1 MRIPTPFASRRT
13 APVTTPRPVA
23 FALAVAACLGA
34 PGALAQDEP
43 SWRANYGVSLIG
55 LPIGT
60 ASVTAAIDRAR
71 YRIEVQA
78 RLTGLAGMVTG
89 GKGAGSASGSF
100 AQGRPLSAGY
110 AASGSNGRESRT
122 VQMAMAN
129 QAATAVEINPPI
141 IKKPDAV
148 PVLDSHRRGV
158 TDPVSAL
165 FMPVP
170 AGQGVTSPSACNRVI
185 PVFDGNARYDIALS
199 FAGTREVEGKGYS
212 GPVAVCNAR
221 YVPISGHRNGRATRF
236 MAENRDIQTWLA
248 PIPGTQL
255 VAPYR
260 ISVRSEIGMVVIE
273 ATRFDSAAD
282 QTASTAPAASPPAAQ
297 RKPARP

>member
-1 MRIPTPFASRRT
+1 MLKSRPFA
-13 APVTTPRPVA
+13 AA
-23 FALAVAACLGA
+23 FPLAALLLALPAHAQVVE
-34 PGALAQDEP
+34 PGD
-43 SWRANYGVSLIG
+43 WRAVYGVTLLG

-60 ASVTAAIDRAR
+60 ANLTAALDRAR
-71 YRIEVQA
+71 YKIEVQA

-89 GKGAGSASGSF
+89 GKGAGQASGSF

-110 AASGSNGRESRT
+110 SAAGSNGRESRT

-129 QAATAVEINPPI
+129 SAATAIEITPPI
-141 IKKPDAV
+141 IKKPDAI
-148 PVLDSHRRGV
+148 PVLDGHKRGV

-170 AGQGVTSPSACNRVI
+170 GGQGAASPAACNRTI

-199 FAGTREVEGKGYS
+199 YAGVREVQGSGYA

-221 YVPISGHRNGRATRF
+221 FVPISGHRNNKASQF
-236 MAENRDIQTWLA
+236 MAANRDMQVWLA

-273 ATRFDSAAD
+273 ASRFDG
-282 QTASTAPAASPPAAQ
+282 ASRVAASPEATSST
-297 RKPARP
+297 RPARGTRASSQN